1 MYHFCFYN
9 NNVKKISGLAII
21 WRLCTGGNEEYVRNY
36 SRNPEE
42 LRATAKQYGVESQ
55 EVLNQVDR
63 LNRMISD
70 LKGMWEGASSE
81 AFADQYEQ
89 LKPSFIKMSDLL
101 TDVSNQLDQTANT
114 LESTDQDIASQIRG

>member
-1 MYHFCFYN
+1 M
-9 NNVKKISGLAII
+9 SGII
-21 WRLCTGGNEEYVRNY
+21 RVT
-36 SRNPEE
+36 PEE

-55 EVLNQVDR
+55 EVLNEVDR
-63 LNRMISD
+63 LNRMMSD

>member
-1 MYHFCFYN
+1 M
-9 NNVKKISGLAII
+9 SGII
-21 WRLCTGGNEEYVRNY
+21 RVT
-36 SRNPEE
+36 PEE

-63 LNRMISD
+63 LNRMITD

>member
-1 MYHFCFYN
+1 M
-9 NNVKKISGLAII
+9 SGII
-21 WRLCTGGNEEYVRNY
+21 RVT
-36 SRNPEE
+36 PEE
-42 LRATAKQYGVESQ
+42 LRATAKQYAVESQ

>member
-1 MYHFCFYN
+1 M
-9 NNVKKISGLAII
+9 SGII
-21 WRLCTGGNEEYVRNY
+21 RVT
-36 SRNPEE
+36 PEE

-114 LESTDQDIASQIRG
+114 LESTDQDIADRKSVV

>member
-1 MYHFCFYN
+1 M
-9 NNVKKISGLAII
+9 SGII
-21 WRLCTGGNEEYVRNY
+21 RVT
-36 SRNPEE
+36 PEE

-70 LKGMWEGASSE
+70 LKGIWEGASSE

>member
-1 MYHFCFYN
+1 M
-9 NNVKKISGLAII
+9 SGII
-21 WRLCTGGNEEYVRNY
+21 RVT
-36 SRNPEE
+36 PEE

-101 TDVSNQLDQTANT
+101 TDVSNQLEQTANT

>member
-1 MYHFCFYN
+1 MRN
-9 NNVKKISGLAII
+9 MSGII
-21 WRLCTGGNEEYVRNY
+21 RVT
-36 SRNPEE
+36 PEE

-70 LKGMWEGASSE
+70 LKNECGKVLLVKHLLINTSS
-81 AFADQYEQ
+81 
-89 LKPSFIKMSDLL
+89 LSLLFIKMSDLL

>member
-1 MYHFCFYN
+1 MITSKN
-9 NNVKKISGLAII
+9 KWISPLYGGYAREVMRNMSGII
-21 WRLCTGGNEEYVRNY
+21 RVT
-36 SRNPEE
+36 PEE

-101 TDVSNQLDQTANT
+101 TDVSNQLEQTANT